1 MKKITNQPYGSHAGR
16 MNYGGQSSEGLLC
29 SH

>member
-1 MKKITNQPYGSHAGR
+1 MKKNTNQFNVSHVDR
-16 MNYGGQSSEGLLC
+16 MNNGGQSSEGLLC